1 MDREKSVLEF
11 LQQTGSYLKNYFVN
25 TDEGRAVSATEL
37 IYRAAKQY
45 QINPKFL
52 LILIQKEQSLLTAG
66 NPSQRALDYAAGYG
80 CPDSE
85 PCSERWRGFNKQVN
99 SAAAQFRYYLDNINE
114 YYFQPGKTYRIC
126 NNSADGKC
134 ASVTPKNVSTAA
146 LYIYTP
152 HLHGNELFKTLW
164 DRYFAK
170 SHFPDGSILQA
181 KKDKDIWLIQDGKK
195 RKFATKAAFASR
207 YSSQQIL
214 TVEKT
219 DIDAYETGQPIE
231 FAANTL
237 LVGPDQTYYLLT
249 DQYKRKIASK
259 KVFRLIG
266 FNPEEAEEMT
276 TEQLTQIP
284 DGADITEKDNYPTGA
299 LLQDR
304 TTGGVY
310 YVEADSKHPLWAR
323 ELMKVNYPK
332 VKIYPAS
339 QKTLAQFTAG
349 DPIIFKDGTLLKT
362 KDLPAVYVISNGL
375 RLHIPDEKTF
385 NALGYKFANVITTSE
400 KVLNLHPQGPDISF

>member
-1 MDREKSVLEF
+1 
-11 LQQTGSYLKNYFVN
+11 
-25 TDEGRAVSATEL
+25 
-37 IYRAAKQY
+37 
-45 QINPKFL
+45 
-52 LILIQKEQSLLTAG
+52 
-66 NPSQRALDYAAGYG
+66 
-80 CPDSE
+80 
-85 PCSERWRGFNKQVN
+85 
-99 SAAAQFRYYLDNINE
+99 
-114 YYFQPGKTYRIC
+114 
-126 NNSADGKC
+126 
-134 ASVTPKNVSTAA
+134 
-146 LYIYTP
+146 
-152 HLHGNELFKTLW
+152 
-164 DRYFAK
+164 
-170 SHFPDGSILQA
+170 
-181 KKDKDIWLIQDGKK
+181 
-195 RKFATKAAFASR
+195 
-207 YSSQQIL
+207 
-214 TVEKT
+214 
-219 DIDAYETGQPIE
+219 
-231 FAANTL
+231 
-237 LVGPDQTYYLLT
+237 
-249 DQYKRKIASK
+249 
-259 KVFRLIG
+259 
-266 FNPEEAEEMT
+266 MT